1 MTDKTTEFIN
11 KAKIVHGDK
20 YDYSKVEYINSR
32 TKITIICKVHNEFE
46 QKPSKHLFGQG
57 CPICGGLYKR
67 TNTDFI
73 NDAIKIHGDKYDY
86 SKVKYINSQE
96 KVIIICKNHGEFEQK
111 PNSHLN
117 GQGCGKCAGR
127 KRQNNDFINDAI
139 KVHGDKYDYSKSI
152 YTKAQEKVIIICK
165 KHGEFEQRVCGH
177 LIGHGCAKCG
187 IEQNSDNRNYD
198 NLIFIEKAK
207 KIHGELY
214 DYCLVDYKKARE
226 KVKILCKTHGEFQQI
241 PSDHFSGHGCQKCGF
256 EQNANNCRSNNT
268 EFIEKAKSIHSNKY
282 DYSKIDYLN
291 SDTKITIICQEHG
304 DFEQRPYDHLTG
316 KGCSKC
322 SRKQYSK
329 AQIEWL
335 EFIRLKDKIK
345 IQHAEN
351 FNEYQIP
358 NTRFK
363 ADGYCIETN
372 TIYEFHGDYWHGNPN
387 VYCNNEFNKTT
398 KCTFGELYQS
408 TISKEQQIRDMG
420 FNLITIWESDWIKL
434 NKCIRVLQRK
444 YRSSKH

>member
-139 KVHGDKYDYSKSI
+139 KVHGDKI
-152 YTKAQEKVIIICK
+152 
-165 KHGEFEQRVCGH
+165 
-177 LIGHGCAKCG
+177 
-187 IEQNSDNRNYD
+187 
-198 NLIFIEKAK
+198 
-207 KIHGELY
+207 
-214 DYCLVDYKKARE
+214 
-226 KVKILCKTHGEFQQI
+226 
-241 PSDHFSGHGCQKCGF
+241 
-256 EQNANNCRSNNT
+256 
-268 EFIEKAKSIHSNKY
+268 
-282 DYSKIDYLN
+282 
-291 SDTKITIICQEHG
+291 
-304 DFEQRPYDHLTG
+304 
-316 KGCSKC
+316 
-322 SRKQYSK
+322 
-329 AQIEWL
+329 
-335 EFIRLKDKIK
+335 
-345 IQHAEN
+345 
-351 FNEYQIP
+351 
-358 NTRFK
+358 
-363 ADGYCIETN
+363 
-372 TIYEFHGDYWHGNPN
+372 
-387 VYCNNEFNKTT
+387 
-398 KCTFGELYQS
+398 
-408 TISKEQQIRDMG
+408 
-420 FNLITIWESDWIKL
+420 
-434 NKCIRVLQRK
+434 
-444 YRSSKH
+444 